1 MPTCHS
7 YFLLKLSMISSA
19 MKLQPT
25 YMATRAHM
33 LVFKSSGK
41 SISPS
46 GLHFCP
52 NSVAS
57 MHASFKSVYSFQT
70 SAWNPYLK
78 MERYWNSLRNHGM
91 LFWFTKKPAKSMNG
105 MMRTGV
111 SVTASCL
118 SEKIV
123 PRMSA

>member
-1 MPTCHS
+1 M
-7 YFLLKLSMISSA
+7 SA

-33 LVFKSSGK
+33 LVHRPSGK

-46 GLHFCP
+46 GLHCYP
-52 NSVAS
+52 KVVAFW
-57 MHASFKSVYSFQT
+57 HASSKSKYSFQT
-70 SAWNPYLK
+70 RAWKPYLK
-78 MERYWNSLRNHGM
+78 MERYWNSMRNHGM
-91 LFWFTKKPAKSMNG
+91 LFWFTKKPAKSMKG

-111 SVTASCL
+111 RVTANYL

-123 PRMSA
+123 PRIRA